1 MVRVPRSFA
10 KRRTGNATASY
21 FSGGKLWL
29 VAFPPRSGIIPAKP
43 YPDVSYALL
52 YQATG

>member
-1 MVRVPRSFA
+1 MCFMTIPYLGYSE
-10 KRRTGNATASY
+10 NATASY

-29 VAFPPRSGIIPAKP
+29 VAFPLRSGIIPAKP